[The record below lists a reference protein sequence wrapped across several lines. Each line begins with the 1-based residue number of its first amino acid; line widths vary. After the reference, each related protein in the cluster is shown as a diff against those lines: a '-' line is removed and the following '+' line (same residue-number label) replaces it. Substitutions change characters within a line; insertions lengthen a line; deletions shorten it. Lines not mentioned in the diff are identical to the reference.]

1 MTSEFST
8 IAIVGRFDD
17 KRVAE
22 PMTAL
27 AHHLAKAGADV
38 IISENLGARFPA
50 RRVERDDVGQQA
62 DLVVAVGGDGT
73 LLYAAELVMTAN
85 IPLLGVN
92 RGRLGF
98 LSDISPT
105 EMLNSVDEILSG
117 NYTLESR
124 LVLES
129 QLRSADGNVTTA
141 LALNDVVLQRRD
153 TGRMLDVQTRIGGRY
168 VNTHSG
174 DGLIVSTPTGSTAYA
189 LSCGGPIIEPILDA
203 VVLVPICPHTLSDR
217 PLVVPSKQDIEIVLL
232 PREGTNAAITVDGR
246 PTCDLLPDDTLNI
259 CESEHRVVLVHPPGY
274 DFYDILRSKL
284 HWGRDSRDRSS

>member
-1 MTSEFST
+1 
-8 IAIVGRFDD
+8 
-17 KRVAE
+17 
-22 PMTAL
+22 MTAL

-38 IISENLGARFPA
+38 IISENLGAGFPA
-50 RRVERDDVGQQA
+50 RLVDRDDVGAQA

-124 LVLES
+124 LVLKS

-203 VVLVPICPHTLSDR
+203 VVVVPICPHTLSDR
-217 PLVVPSKQDIEIVLL
+217 PLVVPSNQDIEIVLL

-246 PTCDLLPDDTLNI
+246 PTCDLLPDDTLTI
-259 CESEHRVVLVHPPGY
+259 GESEHRVVLVHPPGY